1 MDKPVWQFSD
11 DRGQVATASGVP
23 TRVTAYIQAGATLW
37 DHGVG
42 PGAVFGSF
50 HDGAAPD
57 RAKAGGLP
65 LDRLRYLGAGAA
77 LDLDVLL
84 QGTPDLVVAVSYGGD
99 QVYGLAPETAKHLE
113 EHVPVVVIDIGHSRS
128 LAEIRDRFTDLAR
141 ALGGDRHHEDAA
153 RLLDAAQRRLRTVTA
168 ATRAYAETDLPVAP
182 RVLALSPAGTDQV
195 HVARP
200 GAWPELRALAE
211 HGVHLVEPPAGTG
224 ANWTTLTWEEA
235 AALPAEI
242 VLSDVRVNATPVEQL
257 RADAHWRTI
266 EDRARVLPW
275 NPETPCSARAHA
287 RFFALVADAVDSRT
301 AR

>member
-11 DRGQVATASGVP
+11 DRGQTVTAARVP

-65 LDRLRYLGAGAA
+65 LNRLRYLGAGAA
-77 LDLDVLL
+77 LDLDALL
-84 QGTPDLVVAVSYGGD
+84 QGTPDLVVAVSYGGG
-99 QVYGLAPETAKHLE
+99 QVYGLDPQTAKHLE

-128 LAEIRDRFTDLAR
+128 LAEIRSRFADLAR
-141 ALGGDRHHEDAA
+141 ALGGDLRHKDAT
-153 RLLDAAQRRLRTVTA
+153 RLLEAAQRRLRAVTA
-168 ATRAYAETDLPVAP
+168 ATRAWPEPPGGP
-182 RVLALSPAGTDQV
+182 RVLALSPAGSDQV

-211 HGVHLVEPPAGTG
+211 HGVNLVDPPAATG
-224 ANWTTLTWEEA
+224 ANWTTLTWQES

-242 VLSDVRVNATPVEQL
+242 VLCDVRVNANPVERL
-257 RADAHWRTI
+257 RSDPHWRTI

-275 NPETPCSARAHA
+275 NPEAPCSAAAHA
-287 RFFALVADAVDSRT
+287 RFLARVADAVDLAA

>member
-11 DRGQVATASGVP
+11 DRGQTATAARVP

-50 HDGAAPD
+50 HDGATPD

-65 LDRLRYLGAGAA
+65 LNRLRYLGSGAA
-77 LDLDVLL
+77 LDLDALL
-84 QGTPDLVVAVSYGGD
+84 HGTPDLVVAVSYGGG
-99 QVYGLAPETAKHLE
+99 QVYGLDPETAKHLE
-113 EHVPVVVIDIGHSRS
+113 EHVPVVVIDIGHARS
-128 LAEIRDRFTDLAR
+128 LAEIRNRFADLAR
-141 ALGGDRHHEDAA
+141 ALGGDRRREDGT
-153 RLLDAAQRRLRTVTA
+153 RLLEAAQRRLRAVTA
-168 ATRAYAETDLPVAP
+168 ATRARPEPPGGP
-182 RVLALSPAGTDQV
+182 RVLALSPAGSDQV

-211 HGVHLVEPPAGTG
+211 HGVNLVEPPAATG
-224 ANWTTLTWEEA
+224 ASWTTLTWRET

-242 VLSDVRVNATPVEQL
+242 VLCDVRVNATPVERL
-257 RADAHWRTI
+257 RSDPHWQTI

-275 NPETPCSARAHA
+275 NPEAPCSAPAHA
-287 RFFALVADAVDSRT
+287 RFFARVADAVDLAT